1 MQCINEL
8 FSNLVEYNQ
17 LLYVFK
23 VIINNKRSLGY
34 YLNRDNAIE
43 DSLKYLMDNYR
54 LKPIELDRIKSLLK
68 TEEYAS
74 VKIDTIFEIDNNV
87 GVLIEPIELK

>member
-8 FSNLVEYNQ
+8 FCNLVEYNQ
-17 LLYVFK
+17 PLCVFK

-54 LKPIELDRIKSLLK
+54 LNSIYLDCVKTQLKSGSVANIKSN
-68 TEEYAS
+68 
-74 VKIDTIFEIDNNV
+74 TIFEIDNYFRV
-87 GVLIEPIELK
+87 DIEPIELK